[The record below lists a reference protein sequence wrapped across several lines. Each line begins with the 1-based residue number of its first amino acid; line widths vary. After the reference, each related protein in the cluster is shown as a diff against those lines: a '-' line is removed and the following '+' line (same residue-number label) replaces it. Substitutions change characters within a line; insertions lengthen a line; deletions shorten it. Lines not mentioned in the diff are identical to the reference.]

1 MKLVCSRDTLM
12 EGINT
17 VQKAVS
23 SRSTLPVLEGILIEC
38 DSGIKLTGNDLEMGI
53 EYYMNGDVLSKG
65 SVVINSKMFGEIVRR
80 LPDAEVSIEA
90 TENNTVIIDCN
101 ASHFEINGLKGEGF
115 PALPVIKKENAFSIS
130 QKNLRDMIRQ
140 TLFAVS
146 PDDNR
151 PILTGTLIEIIN
163 GQLTLVSCDSYRVAL
178 RKSSIDNKEFNL
190 SIVVPGKTLSEV
202 GKILQPTEDKVEIY
216 STKNQI
222 QFDMGNYK
230 LVSRLLEGEYFRYRS
245 FIPEEHGTTVTI
257 DRQVLLAA
265 IERASLVIVTDERRY
280 PLNFDISGD
289 NMRIHSS
296 TNMGNANEQLK
307 VEMKGNDLEIR
318 FNPRY
323 FMEALRA
330 IDDEKV
336 EISFTNDVGPCVVKP
351 LEGDEYT
358 YLIVPLR
365 K

>member
-1 MKLVCSRDTLM
+1 MKLVCSRDALT

-38 DSGIKLTGNDLEMGI
+38 ESGIKLTGNDLEMGI
-53 EYYMNGDVLSKG
+53 EYYISGDVLRKG

-80 LPDAEVSIEA
+80 LPNAEVSIEA
-90 TENNTVIIDCN
+90 NENNTVIIDCE

-130 QKNLRDMIRQ
+130 QKMLRDMIRQ

-151 PILTGTLIEIIN
+151 PILTGTLIEIVG
-163 GQLTLVSCDSYRVAL
+163 GQMTLVSCDSYRVAL
-178 RKSSIDNKEFNL
+178 RKSSIDNKDFTLN
-190 SIVVPGKTLSEV
+190 IVVPGKTLNEV
-202 GKILQPTEDKVEIY
+202 GKILQPSEEKVEIY

-245 FIPEEHGTTVTI
+245 FIPEEYGTTLTI
-257 DRQVLLAA
+257 DRPVLLAA

-280 PLNFDISGD
+280 PLNFDINGEK
-289 NMRIHSS
+289 MRIHTS
-296 TNMGNANEQLK
+296 TNIGNSNEQLK
-307 VEMKGNDLEIR
+307 VETSGNSLEIR

-330 IDDEKV
+330 IEDEKV
-336 EISFTNDVGPCVVKP
+336 EISFTNDVGPCVIKP
-351 LEGDEYT
+351 LEGDEYI